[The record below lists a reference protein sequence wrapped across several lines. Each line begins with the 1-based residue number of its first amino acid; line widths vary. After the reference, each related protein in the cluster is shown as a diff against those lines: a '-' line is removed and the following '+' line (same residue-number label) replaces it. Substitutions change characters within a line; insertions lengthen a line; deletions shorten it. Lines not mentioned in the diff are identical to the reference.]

1 MKLAKLSQTT
11 PPKNSEISFYIKM
24 GNKLVTIPPKGWKW
38 GGGGNKEPKEIAS
51 DKERQTK
58 RSVQRIKQKLNLY
71 LL

>member
-38 GGGGNKEPKEIAS
+38 GGGGNKEPNDITSDNESTSEIC
-51 DKERQTK
+51 
-58 RSVQRIKQKLNLY
+58 VQRIHQDLNL
-71 LL
+71 